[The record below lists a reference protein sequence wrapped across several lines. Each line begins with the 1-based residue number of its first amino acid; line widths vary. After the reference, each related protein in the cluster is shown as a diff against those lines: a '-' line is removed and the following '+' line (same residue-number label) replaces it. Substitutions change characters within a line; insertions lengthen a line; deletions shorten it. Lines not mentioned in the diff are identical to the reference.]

1 MLDIYIK
8 LTTVRLEWRGARGK
22 AKRGWRGAAKTANP
36 AVRPVHGTAFATF
49 AATRPGVSWT
59 LRSPPHIASWRNT
72 VEIHLLFPP
81 TNHGKVAARTV
92 LVAAFDALCI
102 KSGVLYLD
110 LDRSGGRGQVGA
122 VFAKARTVGGA
133 SWAAWAAPWGR
144 AGAGEKTRHWQKLGA
159 PRGASSVGSWRRR
172 AVGGGGGEKKGGGGV
187 AFFLHWWP
195 SAALPL
201 TAPGGYK
208 YTLRPPGWLQV
219 HPPWLPS
226 PASVQHTER
235 QHASDAVDTSI

>member
-1 MLDIYIK
+1 M
-8 LTTVRLEWRGARGK
+8 RAGRQSGGGGGRQ
-22 AKRGWRGAAKTANP
+22 KRQTPLCALSTAP
-36 AVRPVHGTAFATF
+36 LSPL
-49 AATRPGVSWT
+49 P
-59 LRSPPHIASWRNT
+59 LRHAPLSAGHYEAPHIASWRNT

-110 LDRSGGRGQVGA
+110 LDRSGGRGQVEA

-144 AGAGEKTRHWQKLGA
+144 AGAGEKTRHGQKLGA
-159 PRGASSVGSWRRR
+159 PRGASGVGIWRRR
-172 AVGGGGGEKKGGGGV
+172 AVGGGGGEKKGGGWHFSALV
-187 AFFLHWWP
+187 AV
-195 SAALPL
+195 
-201 TAPGGYK
+201 GG
-208 YTLRPPGWLQV
+208 TPPGPPGRLQV
-219 HPPWLPS
+219 HPPGYPY
-226 PASVQHTER
+226 QHRCSTHLTER

>member
-1 MLDIYIK
+1 M
-8 LTTVRLEWRGARGK
+8 GAGRQSG
-22 AKRGWRGAAKTANP
+22 GGVEGAAKTANP
-36 AVRPVHGTAFATF
+36 AVRPVHGTAFATSI
-49 AATRPGVSWT
+49 ATRSGVSWT

-81 TNHGKVAARTV
+81 TNHSKVAARTV

-144 AGAGEKTRHWQKLGA
+144 AGAGEKTRHGQKLGA

-172 AVGGGGGEKKGGGGV
+172 AVGGGGGEKKRGGRGSIFFALVAVGGTSPDRPGRLQIHPQATRV
-187 AFFLHWWP
+187 AT
-195 SAALPL
+195 SA
-201 TAPGGYK
+201 
-208 YTLRPPGWLQV
+208 PPGY
-219 HPPWLPS
+219 PPQHRCSTPNDNM
-226 PASVQHTER
+226 PAMR
-235 QHASDAVDTSI
+235 